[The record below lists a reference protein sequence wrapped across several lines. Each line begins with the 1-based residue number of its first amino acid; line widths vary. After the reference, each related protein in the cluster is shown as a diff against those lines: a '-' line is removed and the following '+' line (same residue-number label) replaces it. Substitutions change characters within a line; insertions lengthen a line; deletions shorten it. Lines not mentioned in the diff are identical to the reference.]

1 MASAEL
7 SVVYSDD
14 DHDRPTHTAGQPGH
28 ALHRIQE
35 VRRLQGMSLRTA
47 ARQLGTDIRSI
58 RAQEQATTDLRLTD
72 IYNWQRALEVPISEL
87 LVDEEEPLS
96 RPVRERGAML
106 KIMKSARSI
115 VESAND
121 GPTRR
126 MAENL
131 VEQLLELMPELKQ
144 DMAEARIAA
153 SIKPDT
159 PRGNCVLMNCGIR
172 SSAFLSI
179 SASGMPWV
187 LLKWK
192 MAIPHSAKSVA
203 TNTLHSEKT
212 HTLRLADAADGVL
225 K

>member
-14 DHDRPTHTAGQPGH
+14 GHDCPQRNSQTGH

-58 RAQEQATTDLRLTD
+58 RAQEQATTDLKLSD
-72 IYNWQRALEVPISEL
+72 VYNWQRALDVPVSEL
-87 LVDEEEPLS
+87 LVEEDEPLS

-115 VESAND
+115 VESAPP

-131 VEQLLELMPELKQ
+131 VEQLLELMPELKEVSPWHSVGQ
-144 DMAEARIAA
+144 RRSLDEMGRIADQPLGDP
-153 SIKPDT
+153 SMFYHD
-159 PRGNCVLMNCGIR
+159 NC
-172 SSAFLSI
+172 
-179 SASGMPWV
+179 
-187 LLKWK
+187 
-192 MAIPHSAKSVA
+192 
-203 TNTLHSEKT
+203 E
-212 HTLRLADAADGVL
+212 
-225 K
+225 